1 MTRPRTEAVVEVRV
15 RLLGIFRGLSGK
27 GRLTLRLE
35 ETVSVGEVVQRL
47 AEALP
52 AEFGRA
58 LVDPELG
65 DPRPNALILVNG
77 REISALEGLHTE
89 VDDGCEI
96 TLIPVSHGG

>member
-1 MTRPRTEAVVEVRV
+1 MTRPKTDAVAEARV
-15 RLLGIFRGLSGK
+15 RLLGVFRGLSGK

-35 ETVSVGEVVQRL
+35 EPASVGEVVQRL
-47 AEALP
+47 VEALP
-52 AEFGRA
+52 PEFGRA

-77 REISALEGLHTE
+77 REISALKGLQTE
-89 VDDGCEI
+89 VDDGYEI